1 MFFIKISPFYLMH
14 FNSDNVNLAHPGV
27 ETRIRDTCAKQEDS
41 NGLMTLMDGETF
53 FEAAIKC

>member
-1 MFFIKISPFYLMH
+1 MH

-53 FEAAIKC
+53 FEAAIKS